1 MNFYSINGYSRESS
15 GSMIHLGKW
24 LRNIVG
30 VISSKIWSNK
40 CLNLNWPW
48 PKKISCRSR
57 SQLWM
62 WNFEF
67 MNHDFSISKWS
78 LTKLTNKTN
87 KNILIAHQ
95 QKLLHYSALYLLS
108 ITENMSKGQEV
119 ITPPP
124 LFSPFYTTT
133 K

>member
-1 MNFYSINGYSRESS
+1 MNFYSINWYSRESS
-15 GSMIHLGKW
+15 GSMIHLGKG

-30 VISSKIWSNK
+30 VISSKILSNK

-67 MNHDFSISKWS
+67 MNHDFSNSKWS
-78 LTKLTNKTN
+78 LTKLTN

-95 QKLLHYSALYLLS
+95 QKLLHCSALYLLS

-119 ITPPP
+119 ITHTHTHPFP
-124 LFSPFYTTT
+124 PFYTTT